1 MTPRSIV
8 RLAAVAAVA
17 STGIDPAVSAQP
29 RSVRTV
35 LAVHWSSEDYPSNPV
50 VDGAIR
56 QVLLSRDDAPVDYFS
71 EYLESDRFPGKD
83 ATQAFRDYLQRKYQG
98 RRIDVV
104 VAITDPALQFV
115 LQSREQLFP
124 GVPIVASSSTL
135 GPHLSAAG
143 VTGAAWRRADVETIE
158 LALRL
163 HPATQRVF
171 VIAQELT
178 RGYLEEVQAALAKS
192 VERVD
197 LKFIRERTVPGLIAA
212 VRAVPPHSL
221 IHFVRFSR
229 EDRSEER

>member
-1 MTPRSIV
+1 MGLRSIM
-8 RLAAVAAVA
+8 RLLPAVALLA
-17 STGIDPAVSAQP
+17 SMWTIPAASAQP

-71 EYLESDRFPGKD
+71 EYLESDRFPGD
-83 ATQAFRDYLQRKYQG
+83 EATLAFRDYLQRKYHG

-104 VAITDPALQFV
+104 VAITDPALQFA
-115 LQSREQLFP
+115 LQYRDQLFP

-143 VTGAAWRRADVETIE
+143 VTGAAWRAADVESIE
-158 LALRL
+158 LALSL
-163 HPATQRVF
+163 HPETQRVF

-178 RGYLEEVQAALAKS
+178 GGLEGVQAALAKS
-192 VERVD
+192 LQHAELR
-197 LKFIRERTVPGLIAA
+197 FIKERTVPALIAA
-212 VRAVPPHSL
+212 VRAVPPRS
-221 IHFVRFSR
+221 FTSSASR
-229 EDRSEER
+229 GRIPAT